1 MKKITLH
8 TLLLLS
14 AILFS
19 NKISAQDNSAFDKGT
34 VVATVGYGFP
44 DFYRT
49 SLRVAYN
56 GYSSRTVR
64 GFGPL
69 VLKGDYGIV
78 KFKWGH
84 SVGAGI
90 VIGYSATRVK
100 YTYIE
105 SKWNNGYGWNNYTY
119 SQTDNYQ
126 TITIGARGTYHFFT
140 KEKFDCYASVGLGY
154 NINSY
159 TQTTDNP
166 NGYYSRVGA
175 ARTSIYS
182 AFTVGIRYYF
192 TKNIGVYS
200 EVGWDM
206 SVPLQGGV
214 AIKF

>member
-1 MKKITLH
+1 MKKQIVLTLVSFIF
-8 TLLLLS
+8 LL
-14 AILFS
+14 
-19 NKISAQDNSAFDKGT
+19 NTTVQAQDESAFEKGT
-34 VVATVGYGFP
+34 VVATAGYGFP

-49 SLRVAYN
+49 SLRVSYN
-56 GYSSRTVR
+56 AYSSTKVS
-64 GFGPL
+64 GIGPII
-69 VLKGDYGIV
+69 LKGDYGIV

-90 VIGYSATRVK
+90 VIGYSSTNIK

-105 SKWNNGYGWNNYTY
+105 SKWNYGNGWNSYTY
-119 SQTDNYQ
+119 NQTDNYR
-126 TITIGARGTYHFFT
+126 TITVGARGTYHFFT
-140 KEKFDCYASVGLGY
+140 KEKIDCYASVGLGY

-166 NGYYSRVGA
+166 SGGYSRVGA
-175 ARTSIYS
+175 ARASVYS
-182 AFTVGIRYYF
+182 AINVGIRYYF

-206 SVPLQGGV
+206 SVPIQAGV

>member
-1 MKKITLH
+1 MKKITQFTIVLV
-8 TLLLLS
+8 S

-19 NKISAQDNSAFDKGT
+19 NKISAQDNSAFEKGT
-34 VVATVGYGFP
+34 IVVTAGYGFP

-49 SLRVAYN
+49 SLRTSYN
-56 GYSSRTVR
+56 GYSSRSVR

-69 VLKGDYGIV
+69 ILKGDYGIV

-90 VIGYSATRVK
+90 VIGYSNTRVN
-100 YTYIE
+100 YTYVE
-105 SKWNNGYGWNNYTY
+105 SKWNNGNGWNSYTY

-126 TITIGARGTYHFFT
+126 TITVGARGSYHFFT
-140 KEKFDCYASVGLGY
+140 KEKVDCYANVGLGY
-154 NINSY
+154 NISSY

-166 NGYYSRVGA
+166 SGSYSRVGS
-175 ARTSIYS
+175 ARTGLYS
-182 AFTVGIRYYF
+182 ALTVGIRYYF

-200 EVGWDM
+200 ELGWDM
-206 SVPLQGGV
+206 STPIQAGI